1 MKIIIAIKVCVRSFL
16 LLPKSPVGTGDGQL
30 NWFRISISTPLRAW
44 KDVIFY
50 HFGFS
55 QTAFWAKAQF

>member
-1 MKIIIAIKVCVRSFL
+1 MKIIISTKVCVPSFL
-16 LLPKSPVGTGDGQL
+16 PLPKSPVGPGGGQL